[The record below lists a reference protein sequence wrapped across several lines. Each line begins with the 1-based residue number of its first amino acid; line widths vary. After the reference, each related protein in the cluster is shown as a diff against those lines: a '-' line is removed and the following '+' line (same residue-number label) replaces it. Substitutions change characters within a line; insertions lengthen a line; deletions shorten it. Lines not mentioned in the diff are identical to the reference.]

1 MRLTWRL
8 CRSRPS
14 LEKKFT
20 NGGENCP
27 RNQSCSQCVDGRS
40 RFKLALRSAGEAA
53 LAPRRRLIRE
63 NLLGS
68 CSSSSQRTRLRIFCL
83 FLVAVQPVDRG
94 DRAEQTI
101 LFPVNAGAEE
111 QRVGW
116 SSGPVVA
123 EGERPQ
129 AVDDHDGVVWVLYEA
144 HEFVR
149 SEEHTSEL
157 QSRGHLVCR
166 LLLEK
171 KKEYNS

>member
-83 FLVAVQPVDRG
+83 FLVAVQPVDRKST
-94 DRAEQTI
+94 R
-101 LFPVNAGAEE
+101 LN
-111 QRVGW
+111 
-116 SSGPVVA
+116 SSHTVISY
-123 EGERPQ
+123 
-129 AVDDHDGVVWVLYEA
+129 AVFCL
-144 HEFVR
+144 
-149 SEEHTSEL
+149 
-157 QSRGHLVCR
+157 
-166 LLLEK
+166 K
-171 KKEYNS
+171 KKKQNNMT